1 MNDKIK
7 ILEDKIATIENELYN
22 RIKMLENVN
31 KDTIHCRKI
40 VISPEDGDIPLIV
53 NSPNGSKSMAIEIGK
68 KSKKVSGLVFYEGE
82 NEVSMFGVCEH
93 GGGRLQ
99 LNNIEGEPMAYIG
112 GNTESDN
119 HEPMI
124 DIKRKDNDLS
134 GWRVLMNHEYEYEG
148 FYDDTG
154 FEW

>member
-1 MNDKIK
+1 
-7 ILEDKIATIENELYN
+7 
-22 RIKMLENVN
+22 MLENVN

-40 VISPEDGDIPLIV
+40 VISPEDGETPLIV
-53 NSPNGSKSMAIEIGK
+53 NYPNGSKCMAIEFAK
-68 KSKKVSGLVFYEGE
+68 ESKKVTMAFFEGE
-82 NEVSMFGVCEH
+82 NDVSMIGVCEH
-93 GGGRLQ
+93 GGGRFQ

-134 GWRVLMNHEYEYEG
+134 GWRVLMNHEQEYEG
-148 FYDDTG
+148 FFDDTG
-154 FEW
+154 FEWKK